1 MGITMRKL
9 ILGTASILALGI
21 GGAALDYVA
30 DTGEAA
36 ESASTSPT
44 FEASHALPSGGN
56 LSKDNVRWAQLEL
69 RNRGLYSGSLDGV
82 VGPQT
87 KHAIAQFQK
96 DNGLS
101 RTTALDQQTMK
112 VLVGHFDSG
121 QGSSTP
127 PNSRGARPMTSS
139 SGASDLGN
147 QTAPK

>member
-1 MGITMRKL
+1 MRKL
-9 ILGTASILALGI
+9 IVGIASILALGI
-21 GGAALDYVA
+21 GGAALDYAA

-36 ESASTSPT
+36 ESVSTPPA
-44 FEASHALPSGGN
+44 FETSHALPSAAN
-56 LSKDNVRWAQLEL
+56 LSKDDVRWAQLEL
-69 RNRGLYSGSLDGV
+69 RNRGLYGGSLDGV
-82 VGPQT
+82 VGSQT

-101 RTTALDQQTMK
+101 RTTALDQQTME
-112 VLVGHFDSG
+112 VLVGHFDIG

-127 PNSRGARPMTSS
+127 PNSLGARPMTSS

>member
-1 MGITMRKL
+1 MRKL

-21 GGAALDYVA
+21 GGAALDYAA

-44 FEASHALPSGGN
+44 FETSHALPSAGN
-56 LSKDNVRWAQLEL
+56 LSKDDVRWAQLEL

-87 KHAIAQFQK
+87 KHAIAQFQQN
-96 DNGLS
+96 NGLS
-101 RTTALDQQTMK
+101 RTVALDQQTMEI
-112 VLVGHFDSG
+112 LVDHSDIG

-127 PNSRGARPMTSS
+127 PNSRGTRPMTSS
-139 SGASDLGN
+139 SGASDLGH
-147 QTAPK
+147 QTAPR